1 MEPWPLDST
10 KRSRSYQCGLPGLC
24 FMKSFHNTSAI
35 SAMPIGAP
43 GWPDFAFCTASM
55 LNARMAL
62 ASSRREDI
70 NLLLGLD
77 PTLRFTESE
86 YKGAIFAQIATSF
99 KSICANGVFFMQ

>member
-1 MEPWPLDST
+1 
-10 KRSRSYQCGLPGLC
+10 
-24 FMKSFHNTSAI
+24 
-35 SAMPIGAP
+35 
-43 GWPDFAFCTASM
+43 M

-99 KSICANGVFFMQ
+99 KSICANGVFFMQWSQKIQPKSNQMLCTSPALTLKCAVYSTQTVSARHRPGCS